1 MKVLVNGGINLSEL
15 DGWWAE
21 AFVPDL
27 GWALGDG
34 KEHGNDPGWDR
45 AEAERLYA
53 SLENEVVPAFYDRND
68 QGIPPAWVARM
79 RESMARLTPRFS
91 AERTVRDYTDQH
103 YLPAANAYNLRKAD
117 KGKMGQRMLDWR
129 RSLKQKWPSIH
140 FGEVKVETRNQQHV
154 FEAQVYLND
163 LDPGAVRVELFANR
177 GAEGHPVRE
186 EMKRIRELTGATGL
200 YLYGGT
206 VSGDRPAA
214 DYTARIIPYY
224 DGVSVPLEDER
235 ILWQR

>member
-53 SLENEVVPAFYDRND
+53 SLENEVAPEFYGRND
-68 QGIPPAWVARM
+68 RGIPTAWVARM

-91 AERTVRDYTDQH
+91 AERTVREYTDQH
-103 YLPAANAYNLRKAD
+103 YLPAAKAYKLRKAD
-117 KGKMGQRMLDWR
+117 KGKMGKQMVDWR
-129 RSLKQKWPSIH
+129 RSLQQKWQSIH
-140 FGEVKVETRNQQHV
+140 FGEIKVEAQNGQNV

-163 LDPGAVRVELFANR
+163 LDPQAVRVELFANR
-177 GAEGHPVRE
+177 GADGNPVRL
-186 EMKRIRELTGATGL
+186 EMKRKRELAGATGL
-200 YLYGGT
+200 YLYDG
-206 VSGDRPAA
+206 SAPRDRPAS
-214 DYTARIIPYY
+214 DYTVRVIPYF
-224 DGVSVPLEDER
+224 DGGSVPLEDER